1 MINIKTYLRQY
12 KNDTAGI
19 VWISFYVQRQK
30 VNFSTKVAVSL
41 KNWNDKKGIVTSGD
55 KQAADK
61 NLIIE
66 TILARINNVFV
77 KYRLRDK
84 KLSRDL
90 FLREYNRPSDYP
102 TFFDFVR
109 EHMKKISHRTE
120 LTTLQPAERPS
131 GCPLSAPYRCLKNSA
146 PAGQKTGKDWL
157 SPLRSGSDRTCRP
170 PRSTGHPERRRD
182 ASPHWESQLFGRTSD
197 RPAHTHPR

>member
-30 VNFSTKVAVSL
+30 VNFSTKVAVFL

-77 KYRLRDK
+77 KYRICMIRSY
-84 KLSRDL
+84 LS
-90 FLREYNRPSDYP
+90 
-102 TFFDFVR
+102 
-109 EHMKKISHRTE
+109 
-120 LTTLQPAERPS
+120 
-131 GCPLSAPYRCLKNSA
+131 
-146 PAGQKTGKDWL
+146 
-157 SPLRSGSDRTCRP
+157 
-170 PRSTGHPERRRD
+170 
-182 ASPHWESQLFGRTSD
+182 
-197 RPAHTHPR
+197 

>member
-77 KYRLRDK
+77 KYRLR
-84 KLSRDL
+84 
-90 FLREYNRPSDYP
+90 EP
-102 TFFDFVR
+102 T
-109 EHMKKISHRTE
+109 
-120 LTTLQPAERPS
+120 
-131 GCPLSAPYRCLKNSA
+131 G
-146 PAGQKTGKDWL
+146 
-157 SPLRSGSDRTCRP
+157 
-170 PRSTGHPERRRD
+170 
-182 ASPHWESQLFGRTSD
+182 
-197 RPAHTHPR
+197 